1 LEAGLVGAA
10 LAFTPPPKQKQNKK
24 ALAFTSCVSYDPL
37 ASFVPFDQA
46 IQAGTQ
52 QCEAGRLH
60 EPN

>member
-10 LAFTPPPKQKQNKK
+10 LAFTPPPKQKKKK

-46 IQAGTQ
+46 GTQ
-52 QCEAGRLH
+52 QSEAGRLH